1 MLARPAPQL
10 CPDQHRPARN
20 LPSHITNTRR
30 AGEVKDAQLALQL
43 HRQPVSQL
51 HGNKAVHT
59 VRVHRF
65 RDVHV
70 PDGHGN
76 DLGHALE
83 ENLLRYP
90 SRPVR
95 RCAAR
100 ELCDELR
107 DYAAVREPYCRL
119 GSAVADVAEV
129 GKRCLRGDPEHA
141 DVGVFLVCCA

>member
-1 MLARPAPQL
+1 MLNSLFNSIASQF
-10 CPDQHRPARN
+10 RN
-20 LPSHITNTRR
+20 STATRLSTPY
-30 AGEVKDAQLALQL
+30 AYTG
-43 HRQPVSQL
+43 
-51 HGNKAVHT
+51 
-59 VRVHRF
+59 F
-65 RDVHV
+65 HV

-107 DYAAVREPYCRL
+107 DYAAVREPCCRL
-119 GSAVADVAEV
+119 GSAVADAAEV